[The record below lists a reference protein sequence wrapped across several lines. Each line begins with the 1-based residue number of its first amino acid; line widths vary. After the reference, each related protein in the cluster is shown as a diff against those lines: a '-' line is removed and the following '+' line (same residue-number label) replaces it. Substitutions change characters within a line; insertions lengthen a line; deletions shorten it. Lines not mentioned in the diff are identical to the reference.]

1 MMDWYPHATVAV
13 VVEKDGKFLLIE
25 EQSSGE
31 IVFNQPAGHIEEGE
45 TFVQAA
51 CRETL
56 EESAWHVKPHYLI
69 GFYVYR
75 SSTNNKTYHRAC
87 FYAEAIKHDA
97 DRTLDEGIIQTVW
110 MTRDEVESNMHKLR
124 SPMVLQCI
132 DDYIA
137 GKQYPLE
144 LIHEYSN

>member
-1 MMDWYPHATVAV
+1 MDWYPHATVAV

-56 EESAWHVKPHYLI
+56 EESAWHVKPRYLI
-69 GFYVYR
+69 GFYG
-75 SSTNNKTYHRAC
+75 
-87 FYAEAIKHDA
+87 
-97 DRTLDEGIIQTVW
+97 L
-110 MTRDEVESNMHKLR
+110 
-124 SPMVLQCI
+124 
-132 DDYIA
+132 
-137 GKQYPLE
+137 
-144 LIHEYSN
+144 

>member
-13 VVEKDGKFLLIE
+13 IVEKDGKFLLIE
-25 EQSSGE
+25 EHSSGE
-31 IVFNQPAGHIEEGE
+31 VVLNQPAGHIEEGE

-56 EESAWHVKPHYLI
+56 EESAWHVKPCYLI

-75 SSTNNKTYHRAC
+75 SGNNNITYHRAC

-97 DRTLDEGIIQTVW
+97 GRPLDDGIIQTVW
-110 MTRDEVESNMHKLR
+110 MTRDEVALNKHKLR
-124 SPMVLQCI
+124 CPMVLQCI